1 MTKCSFGIVTSS
13 PRPSRCALLRGV
25 RESTYVSLPSMRH
38 VHAGSLPPPEEQRP
52 GMPAAPVP
60 LPSKAELRRGGM
72 VEVKPEK
79 SANICVHLGPNLSPT
94 ENAHNNF
101 HWLREPLDQALRAAA
116 PMALF
121 TILVGLH
128 GNGRVLSSE
137 NRVLAQAC

>member
-13 PRPSRCALLRGV
+13 PRPPLCALLCGV
-25 RESTYVSLPSMRH
+25 RDSTYVSLPHMH
-38 VHAGSLPPPEEQRP
+38 VYIQAPEEQHLRS
-52 GMPAAPVP
+52 ATAPVP
-60 LPSKAELRRGGM
+60 LPSKAEFRRGEM

-79 SANICVHLGPNLSPT
+79 TANICVRLGPNLSPT

-101 HWLREPLDQALRAAA
+101 HWLQEPLDQALQASA

-137 NRVLAQAC
+137 NQVLAHAC